1 MTQAAPTSSSAS
13 APSPLATLAQR
24 HFALAQRGSSVRTEV
39 VAGLTSFFTMAYI
52 IVVNPGILGLAG
64 MPVAAVAAAT
74 CLSAALA
81 CMLMGVLANAPLGLA
96 PGMGLNA
103 YFSFTV
109 VQAMHV
115 PWQVA
120 LGCVFISGV
129 AFLLLTAAGIRQMIV
144 AAIPPHLLAA
154 VAGGIGLFI
163 AFIGLK
169 NADLV
174 VASPATV
181 VALGDLHKG
190 GPLLALIGLAIMA
203 GLSIM
208 NVRAAILIGIVATTL
223 IGWVTHLVPFAP
235 AKVDTAGIGQ
245 TIMALDLNGALHLD
259 GKAYGLGLLEVV
271 FVFLFV
277 DLFDNIG
284 TLCAVTKRAGLIN
297 PDGSIRDLNRM
308 LYADAIAT
316 MAGSMIGTSTVTS
329 YVEST
334 SGVEAGGRTGLTAI
348 VCGLMFLIALPFAPY
363 AAAVPLA
370 ATAPALVLV
379 GALMMAPLQEVS
391 WERAE
396 QAVPAFLTLVMI
408 PLTFSIANGLA
419 FGITA
424 HAAIKIMKREVT
436 RSDWLLL
443 VLAVLFILRF
453 AYIAAA

>member
-1 MTQAAPTSSSAS
+1 MTQAAQAQ
-13 APSPLATLAQR
+13 APSPLAALAQR

-181 VALGDLHKG
+181 VTLGDLHKG

-203 GLSIM
+203 GLSIFG
-208 NVRAAILIGIVATTL
+208 VRAAILIGIVATTL
-223 IGWVTHLVPFAP
+223 IGWATHLVPFAP

-245 TIMALDLNGALHLD
+245 TIMALDLNGALHLG

-379 GALMMAPLQEVS
+379 GALMMAPLQEIS

-436 RSDWLLL
+436 KSDWLLL